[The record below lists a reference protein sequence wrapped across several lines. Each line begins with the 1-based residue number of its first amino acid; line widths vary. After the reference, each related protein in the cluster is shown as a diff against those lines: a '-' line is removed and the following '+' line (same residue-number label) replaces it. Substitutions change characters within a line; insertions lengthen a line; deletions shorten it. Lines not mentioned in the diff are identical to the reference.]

1 MARSDLL
8 IGLVKTG
15 VKGNMR
21 AFKRTVEAI
30 ISEER
35 AKNHNILA
43 DQLSN
48 ILQQKLPSTEFTS
61 TLHKSE
67 LKDSVYGIMPQKK
80 LSELVVSTK
89 ARSQVEDLVEEYL
102 RRDLLRSYNL
112 EPKHKVLLYGPP
124 GNGKTSM
131 AEAIA
136 EKLSLPF
143 YILKYEDM
151 IESFLGNTAKKM
163 DQVFDYIK
171 NQRCVFFLDE
181 FESIAKDRGDEIDS
195 GEMKRIVSSLLLQ
208 IDNLPSHVILV
219 AATNHTKLVDKA
231 FWRRFQLHI
240 NLPNPTKTM
249 TKKWFDLNET
259 IYERSLGVSSGEL
272 SEKLKGFNFSELEE
286 FALDVMRKYVLC
298 LPDDN
303 IKKITLNKI
312 KHWNSRLK

>member
-8 IGLVKTG
+8 IGLVKTA
-15 VKGNMR
+15 VKGNMD

-35 AKNHNILA
+35 AKNHNVLA
-43 DQLSN
+43 DKLSN
-48 ILQQKLPSTEFTS
+48 ILQQKLPSNEFS
-61 TLHKSE
+61 SIFNKSE

-80 LSELVVSTK
+80 LSELVISPK
-89 ARSQVEDLVEEYL
+89 AKSLVDDLIEEYS

-131 AEAIA
+131 AEALA

-143 YILKYEDM
+143 YVLKYEEM

-163 DQVFDYIK
+163 NQVFDYIK

-195 GEMKRIVSSLLLQ
+195 GEIKRIVSSLLLQ

-240 NLPNPTKTM
+240 NLPNPTKSM
-249 TKKWFDLNET
+249 TKKWFDLNEE
-259 IYERSLGVSSGEL
+259 IYERSLGLDSSEL
-272 SEKLKGFNFSELEE
+272 SEKLKGYNFSELEE
-286 FALDVMRKYVLC
+286 FALDVRRKYVLS
-298 LPDDN
+298 LPEDN
-303 IKKITLNKI
+303 IKKITINKI
-312 KHWNSRLK
+312 KQWNVRLK